1 MANRRTPDNVL
12 KLKGTFRP
20 DRHASK
26 VSGYEPP
33 APGYPQPPEYLA
45 GAQLAVWLEV
55 ESVMQGC
62 NLYTQADAAK
72 LARYCCIEAEF
83 RADPA
88 LFPAA
93 KLAQLR
99 LMERDLYLDP
109 EARAKIGIGTQAG
122 KAANPFAEL
131 G

>member
-12 KLKGTFRP
+12 KLKGTYRA
-20 DRHASK
+20 DRHGLKAE
-26 VSGYEPP
+26 GYEPP
-33 APGYPQPPEYLA
+33 AAGYPTAPDYLK
-45 GAQLAVWLEV
+45 GHQLAVWRDV
-55 ESVMQGC
+55 EAVMARC

-88 LFPAA
+88 AFPAS

-99 LMERDLYLDP
+99 LTERDLYLDP
-109 EARAKIGIGTQAG
+109 ESRARIGSGTRQ
-122 KAANPFAEL
+122 KKTNPFADL

>member
-12 KLKGTFRP
+12 KLKGTYRP
-20 DRHASK
+20 DRHAK
-26 VSGYEPP
+26 GPEGYQAP
-33 APGYPQPPEYLA
+33 AEGYPQPLEYLSGPA
-45 GAQLAVWLEV
+45 LAIWREV
-55 ESVMQGC
+55 EAVMGGC

-88 LFPAA
+88 EFPAA
-93 KLAQLR
+93 KLTQLR

-109 EARAKIGIGTQAG
+109 EARAKVGATA
-122 KAANPFAEL
+122 KPKTSNPFADL
-131 G
+131 

>member
-1 MANRRTPDNVL
+1 MAARRTPDNVH

-20 DRHASK
+20 DRHAK
-26 VSGYEPP
+26 NTAERELP
-33 APGYPQPPEYLA
+33 AQGYPQPLAYLKA
-45 GAQLAVWLEV
+45 DALAVWREV
-55 ESVMQGC
+55 EAVMSVC

-88 LFPAA
+88 AFPSA

-109 EARAKIGIGTQAG
+109 EARAKVGGVS
-122 KAANPFAEL
+122 KARTGNPFEDL
-131 G
+131 